1 MKELPA
7 WVLTNP
13 LPAVHD
19 LESRTSVEMVARL
32 YAAMQSLIE
41 EVNEHIAQVNKT
53 VGENDTELKNALGQ
67 FEHKFTC
74 ISNDLV
80 QMVREVEKKI
90 DGKIAAAIAE
100 AVVNGSI
107 VEIYDPLTES
117 LTLKWEVNNDGI

>member
-1 MKELPA
+1 MNQLPT

-32 YAAMQSLIE
+32 YAAMQSLIK

-53 VGENDTELKNALGQ
+53 VGENDTELKNALRQ

-80 QMVREVEKKI
+80 QMVREYETTM
-90 DGKIAAAIAE
+90 DGKINAAVAE
-100 AVVNGSI
+100 AVSTGKI
-107 VEIYDPLTES
+107 VEVYDPLTES
-117 LTLKWEVNNDGI
+117 LDFRWEVNRNE

>member
-1 MKELPA
+1 MNQLQT

-19 LESRTSVEMVARL
+19 LDSRTSIEMVGRL

-80 QMVREVEKKI
+80 TMVRDYEKTM
-90 DGKIAAAIAE
+90 DGKINAAITE
-100 AVVNGSI
+100 AISTGKL
-107 VEIYDPLTES
+107 VEVYDPLTES
-117 LTLKWEVNNDGI
+117 LDFKWEVNGNG

>member
-1 MKELPA
+1 MKQLPV

-32 YAAMQSLIE
+32 YAAMQSLID

-53 VGENDTELKNALGQ
+53 VGENDTELKTTLEE

-80 QMVREVEKKI
+80 QMVREYEKTM
-90 DGKIAAAIAE
+90 DGKINAAITE
-100 AVVNGSI
+100 AVVNGRI
-107 VEIYDPLTES
+107 VEVYDPLTES
-117 LTLKWEVNNDGI
+117 LDFKWEVNGNG

>member
-1 MKELPA
+1 MNQLPK

-19 LESRTSVEMVARL
+19 LESLTSVEMVARL
-32 YAAMQSLIE
+32 YAAMQTLIK

-53 VGENDTELKNALGQ
+53 VGENDNDLKTALKE

-80 QMVREVEKKI
+80 KMVRDFEKTMY
-90 DGKIAAAIAE
+90 GKIADAVAE
-100 AVVNGSI
+100 AVVAGKI
-107 VEIYDPLTES
+107 VEVYDPLTES
-117 LTLKWEVNNDGI
+117 LEFRWEVDGNG

>member
-1 MKELPA
+1 MNHLPT
-7 WVLTNP
+7 WVLENP

-32 YAAMQSLIE
+32 YAAMQSLIK
-41 EVNEHIAQVNKT
+41 EVNEHIAQVNET

-80 QMVREVEKKI
+80 RMVREVEKEI
-90 DGKIAAAIAE
+90 EGKIAE
-100 AVVNGSI
+100 AVAGAVINGSI

-117 LTLKWEVNNDGI
+117 LDLKWEVNGNG

>member
-1 MKELPA
+1 MNQLPT

-32 YAAMQSLIE
+32 YAAMQSLIK

-53 VGENDTELKNALGQ
+53 VGENDTELKTALQ
-67 FEHKFTC
+67 EFEHKFTC

-80 QMVREVEKKI
+80 QMVREYEKTM
-90 DGKIAAAIAE
+90 DGKITAAVAE
-100 AVVNGSI
+100 AVSTGKI
-107 VEIYDPLTES
+107 VEVYDPLTES
-117 LTLKWEVNNDGI
+117 LDFRWEVNRNG

>member
-1 MKELPA
+1 MNQLPA

-32 YAAMQSLIE
+32 YAAMQSLIK

-53 VGENDTELKNALGQ
+53 VGENDTELKTTLKE

-80 QMVREVEKKI
+80 QMVREYEKTM
-90 DGKIAAAIAE
+90 DGKINAAIAE
-100 AVVNGSI
+100 AVENGRI
-107 VEIYDPLTES
+107 VEVYDPLTES
-117 LTLKWEVNNDGI
+117 LDFRWEVNENA

>member
-1 MKELPA
+1 MKQLPA

-32 YAAMQSLIE
+32 YAAMQSLIK

-53 VGENDTELKNALGQ
+53 VGENDTELKTTLKE

-74 ISNDLV
+74 ISDDLV
-80 QMVREVEKKI
+80 QMVREYEKTM
-90 DGKIAAAIAE
+90 DGKINAAVAE
-100 AVVNGSI
+100 AVSTGKI
-107 VEIYDPLTES
+107 VEVYDPLTES
-117 LTLKWEVNNDGI
+117 LDFKWEVNGNG

>member
-1 MKELPA
+1 MNQIPT

-53 VGENDTELKNALGQ
+53 VGENDNDLKTALKE

-80 QMVREVEKKI
+80 QMVRDFEKTMY
-90 DGKIAAAIAE
+90 GKIADAVAE
-100 AVVNGSI
+100 AVVAGKI
-107 VEIYDPLTES
+107 VEVYDPLTES
-117 LTLKWEVNNDGI
+117 LEFRWEVDGNG

>member
-1 MKELPA
+1 MKQIPA

-32 YAAMQSLIE
+32 YAAMQSLIN

-53 VGENDTELKNALGQ
+53 VGENDTELKNTLQ
-67 FEHKFTC
+67 EFEHKFTC

-80 QMVREVEKKI
+80 QTVREYEKTM
-90 DGKIAAAIAE
+90 DGKINAAVAE
-100 AVVNGSI
+100 AVSTGKI
-107 VEIYDPLTES
+107 VEVYDPLTES
-117 LTLKWEVNNDGI
+117 LDFKWEVNGNG

>member
-1 MKELPA
+1 MNQLPA

-32 YAAMQSLIE
+32 YAAMQSLIK

-80 QMVREVEKKI
+80 QMVREYEKTM
-90 DGKIAAAIAE
+90 DGKINAAVAE
-100 AVVNGSI
+100 AVSTGKI
-107 VEIYDPLTES
+107 VEVYDPLTES
-117 LTLKWEVNNDGI
+117 LDFRWEVNGNG

>member
-1 MKELPA
+1 MKQLPA

-19 LESRTSVEMVARL
+19 LESHTSVEMVARL
-32 YAAMQSLIE
+32 YAAMQSLIN

-53 VGENDTELKNALGQ
+53 VGENNTELKTTLKE

-80 QMVREVEKKI
+80 QMVREYEKTV
-90 DGKIAAAIAE
+90 DGKIAAAVAE
-100 AVVNGSI
+100 AVSTGKI
-107 VEIYDPLTES
+107 VEVYDPLTES
-117 LTLKWEVNNDGI
+117 LDFRWEVNRNG

>member
-1 MKELPA
+1 MKQLPV

-32 YAAMQSLIE
+32 YAAMQSLIK

-53 VGENDTELKNALGQ
+53 VGENDTELKTALGQ

-80 QMVREVEKKI
+80 QMVRDYEKTM
-90 DGKIAAAIAE
+90 DGKINAAVAE
-100 AVVNGSI
+100 AVSTGKI
-107 VEIYDPLTES
+107 VEVYDPLTES
-117 LTLKWEVNNDGI
+117 LDFKWEVNGNG

>member
-1 MKELPA
+1 MNKLPT

-19 LESRTSVEMVARL
+19 LDSRTSIEMVGRL
-32 YAAMQSLIE
+32 YAAMQSLIK

-80 QMVREVEKKI
+80 TMVRDYEKTM
-90 DGKIAAAIAE
+90 DGKINAAITE
-100 AVVNGSI
+100 AISTGRL
-107 VEIYDPLTES
+107 VEVYDPLTES
-117 LTLKWEVNNDGI
+117 LDFKWEVNGNG

>member
-1 MKELPA
+1 MNQIPT

-19 LESRTSVEMVARL
+19 LESLTSVEMVARL
-32 YAAMQSLIE
+32 YAAMQTLIK

-53 VGENDTELKNALGQ
+53 VGENDNDLKTALKE

-80 QMVREVEKKI
+80 KMVRGFEKTMY
-90 DGKIAAAIAE
+90 GKIADAVAE
-100 AVVNGSI
+100 AVVAGKI
-107 VEIYDPLTES
+107 VEVYDPLTES
-117 LTLKWEVNNDGI
+117 LEFRWEVDGNG